1 MTECSE
7 QGLFLKAREDDRAAF
22 ASLQEVLEPAVRG
35 FVRRLVGQ
43 SDAEDDIVQETF
55 LALFMNLKR
64 IDPVENLRPFLFRIV
79 RNLCYDEL
87 RRKGRFRHTFVSL
100 EVKSDER
107 QSPYLQVQDP
117 RTPPDEAVQTLL
129 LFQEVQQAI
138 EQLPELQ
145 RQTMILYAEE
155 DFTYEQIAATMST
168 SVGTVKSRLHYARQ
182 NLLRLMQ
189 PAVLEAL
196 GVANREKGEK

>member
-7 QGLFLKAREDDRAAF
+7 QGLFLKTRVGDRAAF

-64 IDPVENLRPFLFRIV
+64 IDPIENLRPFLFRIV

-87 RRKGRFRHTFVSL
+87 RRKGRFRATFIPL
-100 EVKSDER
+100 EARTDQQR
-107 QSPYLQVQDP
+107 PAHLQVQDP
-117 RTPPDEAVQTLL
+117 QTPPDEAVQTLL

-155 DFTYEQIAATMST
+155 DFSYEQVAATMST
-168 SVGTVKSRLHYARQ
+168 NVGTVKSRLHYARQ
-182 NLLRLMQ
+182 NLHRLLQ
-189 PAVLEAL
+189 PAVLEEL

>member
-1 MTECSE
+1 MSECSE
-7 QGLFLKAREDDRAAF
+7 RCQFLKARAGDRAAF
-22 ASLQEVLEPAVRG
+22 ATLQEALEPAVRG

-55 LALFMNLKR
+55 LALYMNLKR
-64 IDPVENLRPFLFRIV
+64 IDPEWNLRPFLFRIV

-100 EVKSDER
+100 EVMSDER
-107 QSPYLQVQDP
+107 QRSYLQVQDP
-117 RTPPDEAVQTLL
+117 QTQPDEAVQTLL

-155 DFTYEQIAATMST
+155 DFSYEQIAAAMST
-168 SVGTVKSRLHYARQ
+168 NVGTVKSRLHYARQ
-182 NLLRLMQ
+182 NLHRLLQ
-189 PAVLEAL
+189 TAVLEAL
-196 GVANREKGEK
+196 GVANRER

>member
-7 QGLFLKAREDDRAAF
+7 QGLFLKARAGNRAAF

-87 RRKGRFRHTFVSL
+87 RRRGRFRHTFVSL

-138 EQLPELQ
+138 EHLPELQ

-155 DFTYEQIAATMST
+155 DFTYEQVAATMNVSI
-168 SVGTVKSRLHYARQ
+168 GTVKSRLHYARQ
-182 NLLRLMQ
+182 NLLRLLQ

-196 GVANREKGEK
+196 GVADREKGEK